1 MVLVFVSESAMK
13 KLSFQEALV
22 LIVNEDPRYDV
33 QAYHFMREALDFTIK
48 LLEKPAEGPGRHVTG
63 GELLE
68 GIRQFALKDFG
79 PMAKTVLNSWGV
91 QRCED
96 FGELVFNLVNKGVL
110 GKTEEDRKEDFAG
123 GYDFEAAF
131 RRPFRPRHRNP
142 STSATSALN

>member
-1 MVLVFVSESAMK
+1 
-13 KLSFQEALV
+13 
-22 LIVNEDPRYDV
+22 
-33 QAYHFMREALDFTIK
+33 
-48 LLEKPAEGPGRHVTG
+48 
-63 GELLE
+63 
-68 GIRQFALKDFG
+68 
-79 PMAKTVLNSWGV
+79 MAKTVLNSWGV